1 MMNLMLYLRDV
12 LVLLVGT
19 RVLLRALQSNALAL
33 RVARLGRV
41 LAHAH
46 TSLRSEA
53 SRRPVPHPA
62 LLGLPMPLLALL

>member
-1 MMNLMLYLRDV
+1 MNLMPYLRDV

-41 LAHAH
+41 LRTRTPRFA
-46 TSLRSEA
+46 R
-53 SRRPVPHPA
+53 
-62 LLGLPMPLLALL
+62 

>member
-1 MMNLMLYLRDV
+1 MNLMLYLRDV

-41 LAHAH
+41 LRTRTPRFA
-46 TSLRSEA
+46 RQ
-53 SRRPVPHPA
+53 HP
-62 LLGLPMPLLALL
+62 GDRHNTPCC